1 MTNAIQSAHLDV
13 LFGNCRDYMTDS
25 PEIIP
30 ASEED
35 ATNLD
40 ERSMARRVA
49 LQALYEIDLAH
60 HPVGEVLT
68 MHIQSQKPR
77 LKVARSVQEL
87 VQGVVANTNVID
99 EAIRTYAPEWPLE
112 QIAFIDRNI
121 LRIAIYEFA
130 IGIRTPVSV
139 AIDEAVELAKLF
151 GADGASS
158 FINGVLGAVADD
170 AEWLQKVR
178 ETESS
183 KNGDQDTDSPTSTAP

>member
-1 MTNAIQSAHLDV
+1 
-13 LFGNCRDYMTDS
+13 MTDL

-30 ASEED
+30 ASEDD
-35 ATNLD
+35 AEHLD

-68 MHIQSQKPR
+68 MHMESQKPR

-87 VQGVVANTNVID
+87 VQGVVANRDVID
-99 EAIRTYAPEWPLE
+99 VAIRTYAPEWPLE
-112 QIAFIDRNI
+112 QIAIIDRNI

-130 IGIRTPVSV
+130 VHAQIPVGV
-139 AIDEAVELAKLF
+139 AIDEAVELAKVF

-170 AEWLQKVR
+170 DEWLQKVR
-178 ETESS
+178 EVESS
-183 KNGDQDTDSPTSTAP
+183 ENGDQNTDSPTHTAV